1 MVPQD
6 QSTVHNCLLFLCLKS
21 NQNIRSLESVLP
33 FTFNSTHDLSTEKKI
48 LPILTHIRTKKKER
62 KRKKEK
68 STKFITVQCARHSI
82 IVKAVKATRKR
93 CELGLSSQDS
103 AGSYS
108 VLFASIG
115 RRACAHCGAAA
126 TGGDGLQSFCLSLC
140 LTTTRLYLLPPLLPK
155 QPLLLPRESESGTRP
170 TQSGRPTSPSQS
182 AQPLLL

>member
-1 MVPQD
+1 MSYPRLSILPMIYLQKNK
-6 QSTVHNCLLFLCLKS
+6 STYIDTYT
-21 NQNIRSLESVLP
+21 NQKKGREKGKE
-33 FTFNSTHDLSTEKKI
+33 EKK
-48 LPILTHIRTKKKER
+48 R
-62 KRKKEK
+62 KIHR
-68 STKFITVQCARHSI
+68 IDYCALQCAWHSI

-115 RRACAHCGAAA
+115 RRAYARCSAAAA
-126 TGGDGLQSFCLSLC
+126 TGGADGLQSFCLSLC

>member
-1 MVPQD
+1 MSYPRLSILPMIYLQKNK
-6 QSTVHNCLLFLCLKS
+6 STYIDTNT
-21 NQNIRSLESVLP
+21 NQKKG
-33 FTFNSTHDLSTEKKI
+33 EKK
-48 LPILTHIRTKKKER
+48 E
-62 KRKKEK
+62 KRKKK
-68 STKFITVQCARHSI
+68 KRKIHRIDYCALQCRHSI

-115 RRACAHCGAAA
+115 RRARAHCSAA
-126 TGGDGLQSFCLSLC
+126 TAGGDGLQSFCLSLC

>member
-1 MVPQD
+1 MSYP
-6 QSTVHNCLLFLCLKS
+6 L
-21 NQNIRSLESVLP
+21 
-33 FTFNSTHDLSTEKKI
+33 LSTLPMIYLQKKKF
-48 LPILTHIRTKKKER
+48 LPILTHIRTKKRREKR

-126 TGGDGLQSFCLSLC
+126 VTGGDGLQSFCLSLC
-140 LTTTRLYLLPPLLPK
+140 LTTTRLLPTPATSSK
-155 QPLLLPRESESGTRP
+155 RE
-170 TQSGRPTSPSQS
+170 
-182 AQPLLL
+182 

>member
-1 MVPQD
+1 M
-6 QSTVHNCLLFLCLKS
+6 
-21 NQNIRSLESVLP
+21 
-33 FTFNSTHDLSTEKKI
+33 
-48 LPILTHIRTKKKER
+48 THIRTKKKGEKKE
-62 KRKKEK
+62 KRKK
-68 STKFITVQCARHSI
+68 IHRIDYCALQCRHSI

-115 RRACAHCGAAA
+115 RRARAHCSAA
-126 TGGDGLQSFCLSLC
+126 TAGGDGLQSFCLSLC

-182 AQPLLL
+182 AQPLLLWMSHPNQPLCLLLRIKASSY

>member
-48 LPILTHIRTKKKER
+48 STYIDSYTNQKKER
-62 KRKKEK
+62 KKKKKKRK
-68 STKFITVQCARHSI
+68 IHQIYYCALQCARHSI

-126 TGGDGLQSFCLSLC
+126 VTGGDGLQSFCLSLC
-140 LTTTRLYLLPPLLPK
+140 LTTIRLY
-155 QPLLLPRESESGTRP
+155 
-170 TQSGRPTSPSQS
+170 
-182 AQPLLL
+182 

>member
-1 MVPQD
+1 MSYPRL
-6 QSTVHNCLLFLCLKS
+6 ST
-21 NQNIRSLESVLP
+21 LP
-33 FTFNSTHDLSTEKKI
+33 MIYLQKKNSTYIDTYTNQKKG
-48 LPILTHIRTKKKER
+48 E
-62 KRKKEK
+62 KKEK
-68 STKFITVQCARHSI
+68 EKKRKIHRIDYCALQCRHSI

-115 RRACAHCGAAA
+115 RRARAHCSA
-126 TGGDGLQSFCLSLC
+126 TAGGDGLQSFCLSLC

-170 TQSGRPTSPSQS
+170 TQ
-182 AQPLLL
+182 

>member
-1 MVPQD
+1 MSYPRL
-6 QSTVHNCLLFLCLKS
+6 ST
-21 NQNIRSLESVLP
+21 LP
-33 FTFNSTHDLSTEKKI
+33 MIYLQKKNSTYIDTYTNQKKG
-48 LPILTHIRTKKKER
+48 E
-62 KRKKEK
+62 KKEK
-68 STKFITVQCARHSI
+68 EKKRKIHRIDYCALQCRHSI

-115 RRACAHCGAAA
+115 RRARAHCSA
-126 TGGDGLQSFCLSLC
+126 TAGGDGLQSFCLSLC

-182 AQPLLL
+182 AQPWPL

>member
-1 MVPQD
+1 MSYP
-6 QSTVHNCLLFLCLKS
+6 
-21 NQNIRSLESVLP
+21 R
-33 FTFNSTHDLSTEKKI
+33 LSI
-48 LPILTHIRTKKKER
+48 LPMIYLQKNKSTYIDIYTNQKKRER
-62 KRKKEK
+62 KRKRRRKRK
-68 STKFITVQCARHSI
+68 RKIHRIDYCALQCAWHSI

-115 RRACAHCGAAA
+115 RRARAHCSAAAA
-126 TGGDGLQSFCLSLC
+126 TAGGDGLQSFCLSLC

>member
-1 MVPQD
+1 MIYLQ
-6 QSTVHNCLLFLCLKS
+6 
-21 NQNIRSLESVLP
+21 
-33 FTFNSTHDLSTEKKI
+33 KKI
-48 LPILTHIRTKKKER
+48 STYIDTYTNQKKGE
-62 KRKKEK
+62 KKEK
-68 STKFITVQCARHSI
+68 EKKRKIHRIDYCALQCRHSI

-115 RRACAHCGAAA
+115 RRACAHCGAA

-155 QPLLLPRESESGTRP
+155 QPLLLPRESESGTRLQKANP
-170 TQSGRPTSPSQS
+170 VRQ
-182 AQPLLL
+182 AHQP

>member
-1 MVPQD
+1 M
-6 QSTVHNCLLFLCLKS
+6 
-21 NQNIRSLESVLP
+21 
-33 FTFNSTHDLSTEKKI
+33 
-48 LPILTHIRTKKKER
+48 THIRTKKKGEKKE
-62 KRKKEK
+62 KRKK
-68 STKFITVQCARHSI
+68 IHRIDYCAMQCRHSI

-115 RRACAHCGAAA
+115 RRARAHCSAAA
-126 TGGDGLQSFCLSLC
+126 AAAGGDGLQSFCLSLC

>member
-1 MVPQD
+1 MSYPRL
-6 QSTVHNCLLFLCLKS
+6 ST
-21 NQNIRSLESVLP
+21 LP
-33 FTFNSTHDLSTEKKI
+33 MIYLQKKNSTYIDTYTNQKKG
-48 LPILTHIRTKKKER
+48 E
-62 KRKKEK
+62 KKEK
-68 STKFITVQCARHSI
+68 EKKRKIHRIDYCAMQCRHSI

-115 RRACAHCGAAA
+115 RRARAHCSA
-126 TGGDGLQSFCLSLC
+126 TAGGDGLQSFCLSLC

-182 AQPLLL
+182 AQPWPL